1 MGKRIRIGILGIGA
15 VGGYFGGQLAE
26 AYHNSDKA
34 EIIFITL
41 PKAEEII
48 REKGLKLITP
58 QGERIIHPDVV
69 VSNTDNIGTLDYLIL
84 AIKSYDLENSLLNCK
99 KCISENTI
107 ILPLL
112 NGVDAKERILK
123 LFPVNIVLE
132 GCVYIVARLIEPGVV
147 KETGNIHTLY
157 FGSATA
163 SKGILLQLEEL
174 FAGAGIDVH
183 LEPDIQQSTWEKFIF
198 ISSLASLS
206 SHYDCT
212 VGELLEQHRDELITT
227 LEEIKAVADAAGINI
242 PGNIIETTIAKFER
256 LPYETI
262 SSMHSDFR
270 REGKTEYRSLTEYV
284 TVMGDRLNVHTPVY
298 DTILADLEQ
307 RVSH

>member
-1 MGKRIRIGILGIGA
+1 MSKKLKIGILGIGA
-15 VGGYFGGQLAE
+15 VGGYFGGLLAE
-26 AYHNSDKA
+26 KYHNSKET

-41 PKAEEII
+41 PKAEAVI

-58 QGERIIHPDVV
+58 QGERLIHPDVV
-69 VSNTDNIGTLDYLIL
+69 VSNTEHIGTLDYLIL

-99 KCISENTI
+99 KCIGENTV

-112 NGVDAKERILK
+112 NGVDAKERIRQ

-132 GCVYIVARLIEPGVV
+132 GCVYIVSRLIEPGVV
-147 KETGNIHTLY
+147 KETGNIHALY

-163 SKGILLQLEEL
+163 SQEILFRLETL
-174 FAGAGIDVH
+174 FKNAGIETH
-183 LEPDIQQSTWEKFIF
+183 LEADIQQSTWEKFIF

-206 SHYDCT
+206 SYYDCN
-212 VGELLEQHRDELITT
+212 VGELLEAHRSELQTVLREIT
-227 LEEIKAVADAAGINI
+227 AVAVAAGINI
-242 PGNIIETTIAKFER
+242 PDDIMNVTLSKFER

-270 REGKTEYRSLTEYV
+270 REGKTEYRSLTGYV
-284 TVMGDRLNVHTPVY
+284 TVLGDRLNVDTPVY
-298 DTILADLEQ
+298 DRILRRLEEK
-307 RVSH
+307 VAH